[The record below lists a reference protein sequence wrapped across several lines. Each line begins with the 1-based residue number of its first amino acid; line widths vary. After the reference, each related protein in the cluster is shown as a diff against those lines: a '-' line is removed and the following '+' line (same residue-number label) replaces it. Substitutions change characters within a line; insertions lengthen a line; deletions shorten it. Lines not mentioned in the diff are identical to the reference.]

1 MEACEEGRA
10 IKGAFVEEVALWG
23 RLVMRASRTWVISGC

>member
-23 RLVMRASRTWVISGC
+23 GLVMRARQWGRN